1 MVTQHIRYFTRNG
14 ASLLCLLAVV
24 ALVLAAC
31 GGAGGGGSGGDNQQ
45 PENAEEAGQEEAEGI
60 LGSAVDKGAIEYG
73 QTVEDEITSADDQ
86 HSYQFTGSSGD
97 QIVISINATGSAF
110 TSPYFFLHG
119 PDEVLLTNS
128 DTRTRSRSARVR
140 HTLEADGTY
149 TIIVQPQ
156 DDVGIAGY
164 QLALNVE
171 QSEQAEATEEA
182 DAAEEAEATV
192 EATPTQ
198 EVGE

>member
-1 MVTQHIRYFTRNG
+1 MVTQHIRYFTRNS

-31 GGAGGGGSGGDNQQ
+31 GGAGGGGGGGDNQQ

-60 LGSAVDKGAIEYG
+60 LGSAVDKGTLEYG

-86 HSYQFTGSSGD
+86 HSYQFT
-97 QIVISINATGSAF
+97 VISINATGSAF

-156 DDVGIAGY
+156 NDVGIAGY

-171 QSEQAEATEEA
+171 QSEQAEATEAA
-182 DAAEEAEATV
+182 DAAGEAEATV